1 MDKEQKT
8 ALNYFFVNVF
18 NQILSWEE
26 NSFREMG
33 LSGLSLRE
41 LHVIEA
47 VCYLKDVG
55 KNRMSDIAK
64 YLSITPGSLTTS
76 VNTLVKKGYLLRKYD
91 KDDRRVVLIVPGESA
106 KRVNELHA
114 DVHSAMIDEVEK
126 IANNDEIDVLVKTL
140 EKLSVFFAE
149 KSKARGRK

>member
-1 MDKEQKT
+1 MDREQRT

-26 NSFREMG
+26 NSFKEMG
-33 LSGLSLRE
+33 LSDLSLRE

-47 VCYLKDVG
+47 VCYLKGMG

-76 VNTLVKKGYLLRKYD
+76 VNTLVKKGYLEREND
-91 KDDRRVVLIVPGESA
+91 KDDRRVVLIVPKDSA
-106 KRVNELHA
+106 EEVNKLHA
-114 DVHSAMIDEVEK
+114 GFHSAMIDEVEK
-126 IANNDEIDVLVKTL
+126 IVNNEEIDVLVKTL
-140 EKLSVFFAE
+140 EKLSVFFGE
-149 KSKARGRK
+149 KSKVRGRK